1 MSVYRRMSGR
11 ELPCGLGELLRIQ
24 PAGLEHA
31 EHQRLMDRYTLG
43 QITPSETYLL
53 ASSHLALEEP
63 GLAAQRVAGMLR
75 KHMDDGRLR
84 LVLAMAMEE
93 LGRHDRAADQIGQ
106 ILADPNSAWD
116 RLPPR
121 AMLWCAAGLEHER
134 AGAWRSAERR
144 YSQALALSPGELFA
158 HHRLVAIY
166 LAHGRF
172 SQAVLH
178 LRAILKQTPAD
189 KTARV
194 CLAHLLQLAGR
205 YEEAVWEYEQALCL
219 EPDSWDLPADA
230 ARDLIQSEG
239 EGAIAIL
246 EKLVK
251 SQPQF
256 PDLRMRLGNLYS
268 QRGDDEAATVHYR
281 RALSLHP
288 EYLDC
293 HIALARHELRM
304 GRLDAAA
311 EHFRRAIDINELN
324 VETYVGL
331 AMALADS
338 GRAHQGDE
346 IVASAGRIGR
356 NSAVLVAQL
365 AFLEQAAVREQDDSH
380 ECGDLH
386 DERIEDLLDRGLQT
400 LARHPVWNDVRLHCG
415 MLQLMLGRREQAR
428 AAFQQ
433 AVRIDGNSTE
443 AWLQLGLSLADA
455 GQNDAAR
462 VAFGRALFFD
472 GRRGRLDYQL
482 GLIRCGRLEF
492 ELALEKLEESG
503 PDAVDVNRRIWVA
516 VDGLHLSGLTRRA
529 SHSPTTPMAA

>member
-11 ELPCGLGELLRIQ
+11 ELPCGLGDLLRIQ
-24 PAGLEHA
+24 PAGLQHA
-31 EHQRLMDRYTLG
+31 EHQRLADRATLG
-43 QITPSETYLL
+43 QLSPAETYIL
-53 ASSHLALEEP
+53 ASSHLALDEP
-63 GLAAQRVAGMLR
+63 GLAAQRITAALR
-75 KHMDDGRLR
+75 SHPDDGRLR
-84 LVLAMAMEE
+84 LILAIAMEA
-93 LGRHDRAADQIGQ
+93 LARHDRAADHLTQ
-106 ILADPNSAWD
+106 ILADPHSAWD
-116 RLPPR
+116 RLPAK
-121 AMLWCAAGLEHER
+121 AMLCCAVGLEHER
-134 AGAWRSAERR
+134 AGAWRSAVRQYIE
-144 YSQALALSPGELFA
+144 ALRLAPAELFA
-158 HHRLVAIY
+158 HHRLVAIC
-166 LAHGRF
+166 LAHGQF
-172 SQAVLH
+172 SQAALH

-205 YEEAVWEYEQALCL
+205 HEEAVWEYEQALCL

-239 EGAIAIL
+239 ESAIAIL

-268 QRGDDEAATVHYR
+268 LRGNDEAATVHYR

-304 GRLDAAA
+304 GRLDVAA

-338 GRAHQGDE
+338 GRALQGNE
-346 IVASAGRIGR
+346 IIASAGRIGR

-365 AFLEQAAVREQDDSH
+365 AFLERAAVCDDDDSH
-380 ECGDLH
+380 HCSDLH
-386 DERIEDLLDRGLQT
+386 DDRIEDLLSRGLQT
-400 LARHPVWNDVRLHCG
+400 LTRHGQWNDVRLHCG
-415 MLQLMLGRREQAR
+415 MLQLMLGRQDQAR
-428 AAFQQ
+428 ITFQQ
-433 AVRIDGNSTE
+433 AVQVDNSSTE
-443 AWLQLGLSLADA
+443 AWLQLGLSLAHA
-455 GQNDAAR
+455 GQPDAAR
-462 VAFGRALFFD
+462 AAFGRALYFD

-482 GLIRCGRLEF
+482 ALIRCGRLEF
-492 ELALEKLEESG
+492 ELTLERLEESG
-503 PDAVDVNRRIWVA
+503 PDPIDTNRRIWVA
-516 VDGLHLSGLTRRA
+516 VDALHLTGLTRHGA
-529 SHSPTTPMAA
+529 HSPTTPMAA

>member
-11 ELPCGLGELLRIQ
+11 ELPCGLGELLCIQ
-24 PAGLEHA
+24 PASLEDA
-31 EHQRLMDRYTLG
+31 EHQRLADRCTLG
-43 QITPSETYLL
+43 QITLSEMYLL
-53 ASSHLALEEP
+53 ASSHLALDEP
-63 GLAAQRVAGMLR
+63 SLAAQRVAGVLR
-75 KHMDDGRLR
+75 KHVDDGRLR
-84 LVLAMAMEE
+84 LVLAMAMEA
-93 LGRHDRAADQIGQ
+93 LGRHDRAAEHIGQ
-106 ILADPNSAWD
+106 ILADAATAWD

-121 AMLWCAAGLEHER
+121 AVLWCAAGLEHER
-134 AGAWRSAERR
+134 AGAWRSAVRR
-144 YSQALALSPGELFA
+144 YTEALRLTPAELFA

-166 LAHGRF
+166 LAHGQF
-172 SQAVLH
+172 SQAALH
-178 LRAILKQTPAD
+178 LRAILKQAPAD

-205 YEEAVWEYEQALCL
+205 HEEAVWEYEQALCL
-219 EPDSWDLPADA
+219 EPDSWDLPAEA
-230 ARDLIQSEG
+230 AWDLIQSEG

-304 GRLDAAA
+304 GRLDVAA

-365 AFLEQAAVREQDDSH
+365 AFLEQAAVRDQEDSR

-428 AAFQQ
+428 SAFQQ

-443 AWLQLGLSLADA
+443 AWLQVGLSLADV
-455 GQNDAAR
+455 GQTEAAR
-462 VAFGRALFFD
+462 AAFGRALFFD

-492 ELALEKLEESG
+492 ELALEKLEEAG
-503 PDAVDVNRRIWVA
+503 PDAVDVNRRVWVA
-516 VDGLHLSGLTRRA
+516 VDGLHLAGLTRRA
-529 SHSPTTPMAA
+529 SHSSSTPLAA

>member
-11 ELPCGLGELLRIQ
+11 ELPCGLGELLSIQ
-24 PAGLEHA
+24 PARLEHA
-31 EHQRLMDRYTLG
+31 EHQRLVDRFTLG

-53 ASSHLALEEP
+53 SSSHLALEEP
-63 GLAAQRVAGMLR
+63 GLAAQRVAGALR
-75 KHMDDGRLR
+75 KHADDGRLR
-84 LVLAMAMEE
+84 LVLAMAMEAV
-93 LGRHDRAADQIGQ
+93 GRHDRAADHLGQ
-106 ILADPNSAWD
+106 ILADGNTNWD

-121 AMLWCAAGLEHER
+121 AALWCAAGLEHER
-134 AGAWRSAERR
+134 AGAWRSAARR
-144 YSQALALSPGELFA
+144 YTEALRLTPGELFA

-166 LAHGRF
+166 LAHGQF
-172 SQAVLH
+172 LQAALH
-178 LRAILKQTPAD
+178 LRAILKQAPAD
-189 KTARV
+189 KPARV
-194 CLAHLLQLAGR
+194 CLAHLLQLGGMH
-205 YEEAVWEYEQALCL
+205 EEAVWEYEQALCL
-219 EPDSWDLPADA
+219 EPDSWDLPAEVA
-230 ARDLIQSEG
+230 HDLIQSAG

-246 EKLVK
+246 EKLVR
-251 SQPQF
+251 SQPHF

-268 QRGDDEAATVHYR
+268 QRGDDEAATAHYR

-311 EHFRRAIDINELN
+311 EHFRRAIEINELN

-346 IVASAGRIGR
+346 IIASAGRIGR

-365 AFLEQAAVREQDDSH
+365 AFLERATVREDEDSR

-386 DERIEDLLDRGLQT
+386 DDRIEDLLSRGLQT
-400 LARHPVWNDVRLHCG
+400 LARHGMWNDVRLHCG
-415 MLQLMLGRREQAR
+415 MLQLMLGRSEQAR
-428 AAFQQ
+428 ATFRQ
-433 AVRIDGNSTE
+433 AVTIDANSTE

-455 GQNDAAR
+455 GQHDAAR
-462 VAFGRALFFD
+462 KAFGRALTFD
-472 GRRGRLDYQL
+472 SRRGRLDYQL

-492 ELALEKLEESG
+492 ELTLEKLEDAG
-503 PDAVDVNRRIWVA
+503 PDAVDVNRRLWVA
-516 VDGLHLSGLTRRA
+516 VDELHLAGLTRRNA
-529 SHSPTTPMAA
+529 PNPIAPQAA